1 MQMKPTLTTTHHDFK
16 PNLLAL
22 GVALML
28 AGCSM
33 VPLGPEKSGPTIKVL
48 EIPKGKAGP
57 ASERVANTAATT
69 EAAGSGG
76 TTATA
81 GSQRLW
87 QTPPSLMPARSAIM
101 PGARGVAAPAASED
115 KTEAAVTLENMPLPV
130 FVNTV
135 YATIL
140 KRNVSLDPTIQRR
153 TDLVSLKTG
162 VPVSGSQLSATAAA
176 VLRSY
181 GVVVLEHDGLVRVV
195 PENAPGTG
203 AIELIRSRSQP
214 DVPSRMRPVFQ
225 LYEMTQANS
234 GSAAQWVRT
243 LFQGRVTVTDDLS
256 RNAVL
261 LSGQSDAV
269 AAAIE
274 ALEVLDQ
281 PYLRGRF
288 SARINPAFWSA
299 QDLVTRLTE
308 LMAAQGIY
316 AGSSANLS
324 APLLL
329 IPVPQV
335 NSVIVFGASTEMVDH
350 ALRWAQELDQTPQV
364 RRNSRYITYNVRN
377 TDARLLATT
386 LQQLLGGAAAPV
398 TQAAPAAPGTPGA
411 ALAPAAPVSPAA
423 TTAGGSRVVVNTAAN
438 SIIMQGNPDD
448 FAQIR
453 DLLVEL
459 DRPPRSALIMATV
472 AEVSLTDTEQFGFN
486 WLLNQFSLSG
496 FRINGNIG
504 SSSMAIGSGAG
515 LNLGV
520 ASVSGDPRAVLSA
533 LATSNRVRVLSN
545 PSIVALNGEA
555 ASIQVGQDVPVLTS
569 QISSTSGAN
578 FTGGQNLLQS
588 VQYRNVGIILNVTP
602 VIYTG
607 GRLQLKVTQEVSG
620 VASGAV
626 GVGSSPIFTTRKIDT
641 RFSANEGQ
649 STLIGGLIRE
659 QRDGGNTGVPYAK
672 DIPLL
677 GTLFR
682 TGATG
687 NFTRTELVI
696 LLTAYVM
703 EDDTDAQAVT
713 SAFRNQFDWARQL
726 DKAVPPIKPVRQT
739 LGAESSPGAGAD
751 ARNQPESRKTDGAMK
766 RNTPQS
772 TRADMP
778 VSAPVPVTDAVDR
791 KPYIIAPP
799 QLPKPAPTNSA
810 PNPAVIVPT
819 TSPMGSA
826 PAATNPAQAPTA
838 TQAAPV
844 AKPAAVPNPA
854 PALGRPVTDPAL
866 LRELQEALRPR

>member
-1 MQMKPTLTTTHHDFK
+1 MKHPLTHLPSLFRPTA
-16 PNLLAL
+16 LAI
-22 GVALML
+22 GIALFL
-28 AGCSM
+28 SACSL
-33 VPLGPEKSGPTIKVL
+33 VPLGPDKSGPQIKTLDLSGSPNPSTEQGAERRERPQEPRADTQPEDVTNRA
-48 EIPKGKAGP
+48 KA
-57 ASERVANTAATT
+57 
-69 EAAGSGG
+69 
-76 TTATA
+76 
-81 GSQRLW
+81 QRLW
-87 QTPPSLMPARSAIM
+87 QTPPSLSPIRSAIK
-101 PGARGVAAPAASED
+101 PGPKGVAAPSASED
-115 KTEAAVTLENMPLPV
+115 KTEAAVNLENMPLPA
-130 FVNTV
+130 FASTV

-140 KRNVSLDPTIQRR
+140 KRNITIDAAIQKR

-162 VPVSGSQLSATAAA
+162 VPVTGAQLSATAAS

-181 GVVVLEHDGLVRVV
+181 GVVVLEHDGLVRLV
-195 PENAPGTG
+195 PENSPATG
-203 AIELIRSRSQP
+203 SIELIRSRSQP
-214 DVPSRMRPVFQ
+214 DVPSRLRPLFQ
-225 LYEMTQANS
+225 LYELTQANAS
-234 GSAAQWVRT
+234 TASQWVRT
-243 LFQGRVTVTDDLS
+243 LFQGRVTVSDDTS

-281 PYLRGRF
+281 PYLRGRY

-299 QDLVTRLTE
+299 QDMVARLTE

-335 NSVIVFGASTEMVDH
+335 NSVIVFGASPEMVDH

-364 RRNSRYITYNVRN
+364 RRNGRYITYNVRN
-377 TDARLLATT
+377 TDARLLANT
-386 LQQLLGGAAAPV
+386 LQQLLGGASTP
-398 TQAAPAAPGTPGA
+398 AAPAAPGAPGVPGA
-411 ALAPAAPVSPAA
+411 AAPSPAA
-423 TTAGGSRVVVNTAAN
+423 QPGAAATAGGSRVVVNAAAN
-438 SIIMQGNPDD
+438 SIIMQGNPED
-448 FAQIR
+448 FGQIR

-496 FRINGNIG
+496 LRINGNIG
-504 SSSMAIGSGAG
+504 GSSTGISGGAG
-515 LNLGV
+515 VNLGI
-520 ASVSGDPRAVLSA
+520 ANVSGDPRAVLTA
-533 LATSNRVRVLSN
+533 LATSNRVKVLSN
-545 PSIVALNGEA
+545 PSIVALNGES

-602 VIYTG
+602 VIYSG

-641 RFSANEGQ
+641 RFSANDGQ

-672 DIPLL
+672 DIPIL

-682 TGATG
+682 TGASG

-713 SAFRNQFDWARQL
+713 HAFRNQFDWARQL
-726 DKAVPPIKPVRQT
+726 DNTGTAIKPLRKPVSIDK
-739 LGAESSPGAGAD
+739 LPDNLLPAALPPEGAKSNAAVQNETVKSESSPSQALEPQAD
-751 ARNQPESRKTDGAMK
+751 
-766 RNTPQS
+766 PQG
-772 TRADMP
+772 
-778 VSAPVPVTDAVDR
+778 R
-791 KPYIIAPP
+791 KPYVIGPP
-799 QLPKPAPTNSA
+799 
-810 PNPAVIVPT
+810 VIRAEPV
-819 TSPMGSA
+819 
-826 PAATNPAQAPTA
+826 APTA
-838 TQAAPV
+838 PL
-844 AKPAAVPNPA
+844 PA
-854 PALGRPVTDPAL
+854 PATLGSPPAGEAAAPTKTPDAMTNAVPDPRARPPVGAVPVGKPVTDPSL
-866 LRELQEALRPR
+866 LKELQDAVRSR

>member
-1 MQMKPTLTTTHHDFK
+1 MNHLSTPKHLVLQSHFVVI
-16 PNLLAL
+16 
-22 GVALML
+22 GIALML
-28 AGCSM
+28 SGCSL
-33 VPLGPEKSGPTIKVL
+33 VPLGEDKSGPKIMGLDVPRASTPSADERL
-48 EIPKGKAGP
+48 ARSMPAAPLPTAEGLGAKAGGP
-57 ASERVANTAATT
+57 
-69 EAAGSGG
+69 
-76 TTATA
+76 
-81 GSQRLW
+81 QLW
-87 QTPPSLMPARSAIM
+87 QTPPSLTPARSAIQ
-101 PGARGVAAPAASED
+101 PGPRGVAAPTASED
-115 KTEAAVTLENMPLPV
+115 KTEAAVSLENMPLPT
-130 FVNTV
+130 FANTI

-140 KRNVSLDPTIQRR
+140 KRNISIDPAIQKR

-162 VPVSGSQLSATAAA
+162 VPISGSQLSATAAA

-181 GVVVLEHDGLVRVV
+181 GVVVLEHDGLVRLV
-195 PENAPGTG
+195 PENSPATG
-203 AIELIRSRSQP
+203 SIELIRSRSQP
-214 DVPSRMRPVFQ
+214 DVPSRMRPLFQ
-225 LYEMTQANS
+225 LYELTQANAS
-234 GSAAQWVRT
+234 TAAQWVRT
-243 LFQGRVTVTDDLS
+243 FFQGRVTVSDDTS

-299 QDLVTRLTE
+299 QDLVARLTE

-324 APLLL
+324 APLLF

-335 NSVIVFGASTEMVDH
+335 NSVIVFGSSPEMVDH

-364 RRNSRYITYNVRN
+364 RRNGRYITYNVRN

-386 LQQLLGGAAAPV
+386 LQQLLGGAEVPA
-398 TQAAPAAPGTPGA
+398 AAPAATAAPGVG
-411 ALAPAAPVSPAA
+411 APAAPVRPTAA
-423 TTAGGSRVVVNTAAN
+423 AAGGSRVVVNAAAN
-438 SIIMQGNPDD
+438 SIILQGNPDD

-496 FRINGNIG
+496 YRVNGNIG
-504 SSSMAIGSGAG
+504 GSSTAISGGAG
-515 LNLGV
+515 LNLGI
-520 ASVSGDPRAVLSA
+520 ASVSGDPRALLTA
-533 LATSNRVRVLSN
+533 LATSNRVKVLSN

-578 FTGGQNLLQS
+578 FTGGQNILQS

-602 VIYTG
+602 VIYSG

-641 RFSANEGQ
+641 RFSANDGQ

-659 QRDGGNTGVPYAK
+659 QRDGGNSGIPYAK

-677 GTLFR
+677 GTIFR
-682 TGATG
+682 SGSSG

-703 EDDTDAQAVT
+703 EDDTDAQAIT

-726 DKAVPPIKPVRQT
+726 DDTGRAFKPTGLAAVPGKASDV
-739 LGAESSPGAGAD
+739 SAGAQT
-751 ARNQPESRKTDGAMK
+751 QPAATD
-766 RNTPQS
+766 TLE
-772 TRADMP
+772 
-778 VSAPVPVTDAVDR
+778 R
-791 KPYIIAPP
+791 KPYTMAPP
-799 QLPKPAPTNSA
+799 PVKTEPPATAPSPAVLIFPADATKNEPTSIATPPKPAS
-810 PNPAVIVPT
+810 
-819 TSPMGSA
+819 
-826 PAATNPAQAPTA
+826 
-838 TQAAPV
+838 QAAPV
-844 AKPAAVPNPA
+844 TATPGAKPVAVPALA
-854 PALGRPVTDPAL
+854 PALGKPVTDPAL
-866 LRELQEALRPR
+866 LRELQETIRRQ